1 MEVSRKIE
9 IGKRI
14 EKIRVE
20 KLDGMS
26 QVQLGRA
33 IGTSGQNMGLVIN
46 GKGSLSLDKA
56 IELCNFAKVSMDYL
70 FLGVGD
76 GNLKN

>member
-1 MEVSRKIE
+1 MDIEKKKE

-20 KLDGMS
+20 NLNGIS
-26 QVQLGRA
+26 QVKLGRA
-33 IGTSGQNMGLVIN
+33 IGTTGQNIGLVIK

-56 IELCNFAKVSMDYL
+56 IKFCEFANVSMDEV
-70 FLGVGD
+70 F
-76 GNLKN
+76 KNFG